1 MNINIKDY
9 SILKLTFNW
18 SRTGV
23 VSIKTISQTKICSAG
38 GCGYDKKAAVF
49 KELFKK
55 LGFDH
60 VSKIC
65 ESKFDL
71 NTSTIEAMNNFF
83 KENQINYKINYK
95 SEINKNIDFIELE
108 KL

>member
-18 SRTGV
+18 SKTGV
-23 VSIKTISQTKICSAG
+23 VSIKTISGTKICKAG

-60 VSKIC
+60 VSKLC
-65 ESKFDL
+65 YSKFDL
-71 NTSTIEAMNNFF
+71 DSLTIEAMNSFL

-95 SEINKNIDFIELE
+95 SEINNSIDFIELE

>member
-9 SILKLTFNW
+9 TILKLTFNW
-18 SRTGV
+18 SRAGV
-23 VSIKTISQTKICSAG
+23 VSIKTISQTTICKAG

-60 VSKIC
+60 VSKLC
-65 ESKFDL
+65 YSKFDL
-71 NTSTIEAMNNFF
+71 NISTIEAMNNFL

-95 SEINKNIDFIELE
+95 SAINNSIDFIELE

>member
-1 MNINIKDY
+1 MKINIKDY

-18 SRTGV
+18 SKTGV
-23 VSIKTISQTKICSAG
+23 VSIKTISGATICKAG
-38 GCGYDKKAAVF
+38 GFGYDKKAAVF

-55 LGFDH
+55 LGFEH

-71 NTSTIEAMNNFF
+71 DTSTIEAMNNFL

-95 SEINKNIDFIELE
+95 SAINNSIDFIELE